1 MSETLHVKVVTPT
14 GSSLDEKTASFTASS
29 EMGEFCIMPN
39 HRNIMASIL
48 PSRMVVEQIG
58 GGTVAYAIDRGFLE
72 AAADHVNVIT
82 ERCISAEDLDKS
94 EITKEAA
101 SLEEKLTAMDSGA
114 PEAQEI
120 IRALEWAKV
129 RLSALD

>member
-14 GSSLDEKTASFTASS
+14 GSSLDEEVASFTTSS

-48 PSRMVVEQIG
+48 PSRMLVEQVG
-58 GGTVAYAIDRGFLE
+58 GGTVAYALDSGFLE
-72 AAADHVNVIT
+72 AASDHVNVIT

-94 EITKEAA
+94 EITKEVAE
-101 SLEEKLTAMDSGA
+101 LEEKLAAMDSGA
-114 PEAQEI
+114 SEAQEI
-120 IRALEWAKV
+120 IRALNWAKV
-129 RLSALD
+129 RLAATG